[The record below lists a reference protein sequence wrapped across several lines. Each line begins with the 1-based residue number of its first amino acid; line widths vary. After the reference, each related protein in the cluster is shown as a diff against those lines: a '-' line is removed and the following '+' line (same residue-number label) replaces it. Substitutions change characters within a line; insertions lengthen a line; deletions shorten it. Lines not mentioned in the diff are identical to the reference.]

1 MIWECHTLTTNPGDT
16 FPLQGSTRLGIKLRG
31 GEPRLRTFPLED
43 KLYFTLF
50 QKLGPFNPGLEREF
64 QNGGG
69 GNASHRLPP
78 RGCPKPQG
86 RMNWDRLSIPCYFF
100 FCISPA
106 GVHTCSQE
114 ARNLNGTESCTESL
128 PLNSH
133 VPRMRAVN

>member
-69 GNASHRLPP
+69 NASHRLPP

-100 FCISPA
+100 FWHKPSRCAHMLTGSKEPQWDRELHRVLAIKQPCA
-106 GVHTCSQE
+106 
-114 ARNLNGTESCTESL
+114 
-128 PLNSH
+128 
-133 VPRMRAVN
+133 